1 MTVNNVPTPTKITNL
16 VAMNKHTIE
25 LRGES
30 IRLCD
35 LLKIVGLADSGARG
49 KQLVAQGLV
58 TVDGHAESRKT
69 AQIRVGQ
76 VVRIDDHQI
85 ELVAEL

>member
-1 MTVNNVPTPTKITNL
+1 MPTATKTIKL
-16 VAMNKHTIE
+16 PAMNKHSIE
-25 LRGES
+25 LRGDS

-85 ELVAEL
+85 ELIAEL

>member
-1 MTVNNVPTPTKITNL
+1 
-16 VAMNKHTIE
+16 MNKHSIE
-25 LRGES
+25 LRGDS

-35 LLKIVGLADSGARG
+35 LLKVAGLADSGARG

-58 TVDGHAESRKT
+58 TVDGRAESRKT

-85 ELVAEL
+85 DLVAGL